1 MPTPPL
7 SDDTLRAV
15 VEAWRANDCRADL
28 AAAALDPP
36 MNSKTFASRLTVAKA
51 RGLHLSEGARG
62 SATRAKLSP
71 IEVRGGHLRVYDDAG
86 RHSDTIQYRVPQD
99 AVVEAD
105 YLARMVEAFSA
116 IAPIPPIP
124 APAAVIASRLA
135 TYKLFDWHLG
145 QHSWGRETG
154 GQDYDLG
161 LADSDMRAALA
172 ELMLDTPSTEKAIII
187 FGGDNLHVD
196 DSRAETPAHRHKL
209 DADGRYQKIIDTG
222 VDAIAFA
229 CESLLSKHGEVT
241 LVIHRGNHDPHSHI
255 ALRTGLRQR
264 YRDNP
269 RITIWNEPF
278 DIFWFKF
285 GVNGIFSNHGDR
297 SKPETLAL
305 EIADKCP
312 FYSEVRHRYLY
323 TGHRHR
329 ESVQQLP
336 GMLHEGLGPVAP
348 ADAYGA
354 RFSGRRTMYSTTF
367 DIARGRKARAYDSL
381 DRVA

>member
-1 MPTPPL
+1 MLT
-7 SDDTLRAV
+7 AKQQ
-15 VEAWRANDCRADL
+15 EALEAIAKHGSKR
-28 AAAALDPP
+28 AAAEALDIDR
-36 MNSKTFASRLTVAKA
+36 ASLRDRLRGIDPAILDSMKAVGTDMIPALAWAKVP
-51 RGLHLSEGARG
+51 
-62 SATRAKLSP
+62 AKDGEPGYSIL
-71 IEVRGGHLRVYDDAG
+71 LK
-86 RHSDTIQYRVPQD
+86 PQTD
-99 AVVEAD
+99 GQSVLDRIVT
-105 YLARMVEAFSA
+105 AFEA

-124 APAAVIASRLA
+124 APEAVITTRLA
-135 TYKLFDWHLG
+135 TYKFFDWHLG

-154 GQDYDLG
+154 GQDYDLA
-161 LADSDMRAALA
+161 LADSDMRAALT

-209 DADGRYQKIIDTG
+209 DADGRYQKIVDTA

-229 CESLLSKHGEVT
+229 CESLLMKHREVT

-264 YRDNP
+264 YRENP

-278 DIFWFKF
+278 DIFWVKF
-285 GVNGIFSNHGDR
+285 GANGIFSNHGDR

-312 FYSEVRHRYLY
+312 FYSEVKHRYLY

-381 DRVA
+381 DRAA

>member
-7 SDDTLRAV
+7 SDEILQATVD
-15 VEAWRANDCRADL
+15 AWRANDCRADK
-28 AAAALDPP
+28 AAASLGLNPR
-36 MNSKTFASRLTVAKA
+36 TFDSRLKNAKL

-62 SATRAKLSP
+62 VIASAKLAPMEARGGWLHSYDDDGKKIGATRWA
-71 IEVRGGHLRVYDDAG
+71 
-86 RHSDTIQYRVPQD
+86 PQD
-99 AVVEAD
+99 GVTED
-105 YLARMVEAFSA
+105 DLIARMVEAFSA
-116 IAPIPPIP
+116 IAPVPPIP
-124 APAAVIASRLA
+124 APEAVITTRLA

-154 GQDYDLG
+154 GQDYDLA
-161 LADSDMRAALA
+161 LADSDMRAALT

-209 DADGRYQKIIDTG
+209 DADGRYQKIVDTA

-229 CESLLSKHGEVT
+229 CESLLTKHRDVT
-241 LVIHRGNHDPHSHI
+241 LVIHRGNHDPHAHI

-264 YRDNP
+264 YRENP

-278 DIFWFKF
+278 DIFWFRF
-285 GVNGIFSNHGDR
+285 GSVGIFSNHGDR

-367 DIARGRKARAYDSL
+367 DIERGRKARAYDSL
-381 DRVA
+381 DRAA